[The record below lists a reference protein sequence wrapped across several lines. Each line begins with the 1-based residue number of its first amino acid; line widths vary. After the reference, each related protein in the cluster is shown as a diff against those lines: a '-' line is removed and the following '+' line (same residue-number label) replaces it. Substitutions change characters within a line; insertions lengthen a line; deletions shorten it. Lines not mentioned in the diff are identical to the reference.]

1 MNISNLSYYDYI
13 SDNKGDTATGYKDS
27 FNSIIRDIID
37 GFLHKCGLCVN
48 ADNDGAAD
56 SIYSLFLLLHKI
68 K

>member
-1 MNISNLSYYDYI
+1 MNTSSLSYHENINYRE
-13 SDNKGDTATGYKDS
+13 GDIATGYINPS
-27 FNSIIRDIID
+27 NTTMRDIID
-37 GFLHKCGLCVN
+37 GFLQKCGLCVN